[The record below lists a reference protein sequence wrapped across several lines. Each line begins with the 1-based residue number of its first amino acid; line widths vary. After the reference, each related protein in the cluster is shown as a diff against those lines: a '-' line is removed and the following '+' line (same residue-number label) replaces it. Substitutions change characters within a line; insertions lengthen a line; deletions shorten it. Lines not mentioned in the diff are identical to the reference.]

1 MENIARQALRMN
13 AQQRW
18 SAVVRIAHFEH
29 HRFFH
34 PASGPAFITVNPEHA
49 VFRRKLRLRHV
60 RQHETCGIFH
70 VEIRELW
77 NNSIIMS
84 ADVEQH
90 LITLLVK
97 IGVAAS
103 IASFGVR
110 GEAVKR
116 MLLREERTL
125 AQRVRLALWFAAV
138 FAPGVLIRIVT
149 HGSYAALDLSLEGSL
164 LAGITGGYVCGWLA
178 GMLISLPCML
188 AFPHPELASLPFLA
202 IAGLVGGMLRDAA
215 PEKEDVWRLSSFPD
229 VNVYR
234 VFKHRHE
241 LRNSLF
247 HLFFGF
253 AVVAT
258 EFLHQVLA
266 ALFHGRLFTIG
277 HWGDPPLLLV
287 AVYASTYFC
296 TTLPLKVW
304 NNTRNEVKLEEQ
316 KRLLIEA
323 RLDALASRIN
333 PHFLFNT
340 LNSISTL
347 IRLNPEQAR
356 TMVLRLS
363 RIMRGRL
370 RSQEHF
376 APLRDELAFIEDYL
390 SIELVRFGDK
400 LRVMKHID
408 PATLDM
414 LVPSML
420 LQPLIENSIKHGISN
435 RIEGGTVTIRTS
447 RGNGRV
453 SIEVEDDGVG
463 VPESELA
470 TIFNRGVG
478 VTNVRE
484 RLKVL
489 YNQDYR
495 MLIDSQPGR
504 GTRIQIELPEP
515 ETRLAAVS

>member
-1 MENIARQALRMN
+1 M
-13 AQQRW
+13 
-18 SAVVRIAHFEH
+18 
-29 HRFFH
+29 
-34 PASGPAFITVNPEHA
+34 
-49 VFRRKLRLRHV
+49 
-60 RQHETCGIFH
+60 
-70 VEIRELW
+70 
-77 NNSIIMS
+77 
-84 ADVEQH
+84 EQH

-110 GEAVKR
+110 SERVKR

-125 AQRVRLALWFAAV
+125 AQRVHLALWFAV
-138 FAPGVLIRIVT
+138 IFAPGVLIRVVT
-149 HGSYAALDLSLEGSL
+149 HDSYEALDLSMEGSL

-178 GMLISLPCML
+178 GMIIAIPSMLPMV
-188 AFPHPELASLPFLA
+188 HPPEVASLPFLA

-215 PEKEDVWRLSSFPD
+215 SEKEDVWRLSPFPD
-229 VNVYR
+229 ANVYR
-234 VFKHRHE
+234 VFQHRRE
-241 LRNSLF
+241 LRSALF
-247 HLFFGF
+247 YLFFGF

-258 EFLHQVLA
+258 EFLRQAIGSL
-266 ALFHGRLFTIG
+266 LSPRLFTIAR
-277 HWGDPPLLLV
+277 WGDPPLLLI

-296 TTLPLKVW
+296 ITLPLKVW

-323 RLDALASRIN
+323 RLDALASQIN

-356 TMVLRLS
+356 TMVMRLS

-370 RSQEHF
+370 RAQEHF
-376 APLRDELAFIEDYL
+376 APLRDELAFIDDYL

-400 LRVMKHID
+400 LRVIRHID

-420 LQPLIENSIKHGISN
+420 LQPLIENSIKHGISGK
-435 RIEGGTVTIRTS
+435 IEGGAVTIRTAQA
-447 RGNGRV
+447 NGRL
-453 SIEVEDDGVG
+453 SIEVEDDGIG
-463 VPESELA
+463 IPEAELA
-470 TIFNRGVG
+470 TIFTRGIG
-478 VTNVRE
+478 VTNVKE

-504 GTRIQIELPEP
+504 GTRIQIELPETQ
-515 ETRLAAVS
+515 TRLAAVS